1 METKQDTKN
10 VHNQAI
16 QSIVNYIS
24 NHLFEDFDIITL
36 CQKCGMSEYHF
47 RRVFKFIVGE
57 NIGNYIQRLRL
68 EYAAHLLTSTEY
80 TLSRIAELAG
90 YQTNTVLQKHSRSIL
105 EFQHPYLK
113 KDLHL
118 ENEMHIQR

>member
-1 METKQDTKN
+1 
-10 VHNQAI
+10 
-16 QSIVNYIS
+16 
-24 NHLFEDFDIITL
+24 
-36 CQKCGMSEYHF
+36 MSEYHF

-90 YQTNTVLQKHSRSIL
+90 YQNKYSIAKAFKKHFGM
-105 EFQHPYLK
+105 FQHL
-113 KDLHL
+113 
-118 ENEMHIQR
+118 I